1 MTRAQTRTNFHN
13 SRLIRTL
20 ADLAVVE
27 TAAPGAV
34 FAEKLALWVDFA
46 DAIKLCAVHNAG
58 VASPKRSESAVNV
71 AAGEATDDAIREA
84 IVKEFARTRAN
95 LEASIAKSCA
105 PNAGRTPIQM
115 PTQQPAPLPG
125 MPLADAAPYEPY
137 RRFQMAHQRDMAL
150 NVRPLRGKV
159 RAAMAQASPALRQ
172 LAELDAVLDGI
183 LMEREKKLLA
193 TVPTLLEK
201 RFRHLRNTHE
211 QSLVE
216 SQQADEPD
224 AWMKPGGWLARFCH
238 ELQTVLLAELD
249 LRLQPTAGL
258 IEACN
263 DQKLKYA

>member
-1 MTRAQTRTNFHN
+1 MARAVTRTHFHN
-13 SRLIRTL
+13 SQLIRILTGL
-20 ADLAVVE
+20 SVMEPV
-27 TAAPGAV
+27 APTSE
-34 FAEKLALWVDFA
+34 FAEKLGQWVGFA
-46 DAIKLCAVHNAG
+46 DAIGLHGVHNA
-58 VASPKRSESAVNV
+58 V
-71 AAGEATDDAIREA
+71 AAGRPGAKSAVALVSVVKPDD
-84 IVKEFARTRAN
+84 EFAKAQAK
-95 LEASIAKSCA
+95 LEASIRTSFASNADLLVDETTAFA
-105 PNAGRTPIQM
+105 PFRKF
-115 PTQQPAPLPG
+115 
-125 MPLADAAPYEPY
+125 Y
-137 RRFQMAHQRDMAL
+137 MAHQRDMAL